1 VVRFLLPG
9 YPATAFHH
17 KEMMPMKR
25 LLSAGAALAAAIL
38 IAAPAHA
45 QTVRMRATLT
55 AGEETPALLSGAVG
69 TADFAV
75 DMTNSEISVDLRVF
89 NLPTGTTAGHIHV
102 GPRGVAGPVVIDFP
116 IPTGRTG
123 DLALT
128 FRVGQAQF
136 RPNAAI
142 GINSIED
149 AIQAIVLGNAYANIH
164 TSTNPAGEIR
174 GQMVLA
180 P

>member
-1 VVRFLLPG
+1 M
-9 YPATAFHH
+9 T
-17 KEMMPMKR
+17 R
-25 LLSAGAALAAAIL
+25 LLSAGAALAAAL
-38 IAAPAHA
+38 LLATPAHA
-45 QTVRMRATLT
+45 QTVHMTATLT

-69 TADFAV
+69 TADIAV
-75 DMTNSEISVDLRVF
+75 DTKNNEIAVDLKVY

-102 GPRGVAGPVVIDFP
+102 GPKGVAGPVVIDFP

-123 DLALT
+123 DLALS
-128 FRVGQAQF
+128 FRIGQGQF

-142 GINSIED
+142 GINTIED

-164 TSTNPAGEIR
+164 TTTNPAGEIR
-174 GQMVLA
+174 GQITLV